1 MTASAFSYRC
11 GKNGV
16 VRIYRA
22 NRLAVTL
29 KGGDARKFLDRVEST
44 DATGAQRVMAAAT
57 RQFKFG
63 NERQAK
69 QKW

>member
-1 MTASAFSYRC
+1 M
-11 GKNGV
+11 
-16 VRIYRA
+16 RIYRA

-29 KGGDARKFLDRVEST
+29 KGGEARKFLDRVEST
-44 DATGAQRVMAAAT
+44 DATGAQRAMAAAT